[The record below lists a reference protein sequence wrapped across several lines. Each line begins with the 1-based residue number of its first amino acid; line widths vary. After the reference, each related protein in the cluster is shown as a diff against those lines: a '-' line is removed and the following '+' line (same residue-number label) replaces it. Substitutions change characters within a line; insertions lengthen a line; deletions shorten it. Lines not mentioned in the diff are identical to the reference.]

1 MTNVTSWQGQL
12 QYMLVRAVN
21 DSLLL
26 VLFVDTFLHYFTSPP
41 PLHKINM
48 LTLPRTSWFSFQAFT
63 VIAKWLRYSVF
74 RIVFK
79 NKNWLGGGRLTRGW
93 LPARL
98 ADRSKGAYEKKKKN
112 NNRKKKKKSCRIW
125 QVADVNMLP
134 RLCRMPQQLCAFPT
148 RSLLLIMFP
157 LRVELQLNMLN
168 ARVWKRIA
176 KSVVQVS
183 PPFPCR
189 QNQIFFFFFWARWRT
204 ICSPPLKKNN
214 NISL

>member
-98 ADRSKGAYEKKKKN
+98 ADRSKGAYEKKEKQQQ
-112 NNRKKKKKSCRIW
+112 KKKRNLAEFGRW
-125 QVADVNMLP
+125 LMLICC
-134 RLCRMPQQLCAFPT
+134 LGSVECLSSSAHSQLAA
-148 RSLLLIMFP
+148 S
-157 LRVELQLNMLN
+157 
-168 ARVWKRIA
+168 
-176 KSVVQVS
+176 S
-183 PPFPCR
+183 
-189 QNQIFFFFFWARWRT
+189 
-204 ICSPPLKKNN
+204 
-214 NISL
+214 